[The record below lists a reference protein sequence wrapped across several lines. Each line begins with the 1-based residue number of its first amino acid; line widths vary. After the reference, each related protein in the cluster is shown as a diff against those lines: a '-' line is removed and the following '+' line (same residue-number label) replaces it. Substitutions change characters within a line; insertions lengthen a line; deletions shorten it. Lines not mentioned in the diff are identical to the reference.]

1 MSADD
6 SLMRAYERYI
16 LTDKNLQ
23 EGLNLLRKGST
34 DEMYLTLMHTL
45 NTKGWGAVNADK
57 DLKAKFDSYVKS
69 FGFSTVAA
77 RAKFLE
83 YDEEKDAKK
92 KDDIL
97 KEIC

>member
-1 MSADD
+1 
-6 SLMRAYERYI
+6 
-16 LTDKNLQ
+16 
-23 EGLNLLRKGST
+23 
-34 DEMYLTLMHTL
+34 MYLTLMHTL

-97 KEIC
+97 KEICQKLMSDKFEHNKPAHLKKIK